1 MALTAKQKSFI
12 DSIWPQAVIAGKR
25 TGVDPTVIVG
35 QAALETGWGKSAPNN
50 NYFGLKGPGGNQ
62 TTKEFLNGKWVTIT
76 DSFKGYSSMADS
88 VKGYADFITS
98 NPRYSD
104 FMSGKT
110 IEDQLAA
117 LQKSGYATD
126 PNYGAKVG
134 SIANSIRGYVGQATQ
149 DVKAIGDKVATIGS
163 AVGSGDLKGIVSG
176 VTDLLGGSPTDSS
189 ASSDGTGSSSGSGSS
204 GISGFLEWVKELFSA
219 NTAARGAA
227 IVIGFILIA
236 GAIISL
242 TGTDKVIAEGA
253 KTAAKVVL

>member
-1 MALTAKQKSFI
+1 VALTQKQQQFI

-25 TGVDPTVIVG
+25 TGVDPSIIVG

-50 NYFGLKGPGGNQ
+50 NYFGIKGPGGNQ

-76 DSFKGYSSMADS
+76 DSFRGYGSMADS

-104 FMSGKT
+104 FMGAKT
-110 IEDQLAA
+110 IAEQLVE
-117 LQKSGYATD
+117 LQGSGYATD
-126 PNYGAKVG
+126 PSYGKKVG
-134 SIANSIRGYVGQATQ
+134 SIADTVRGYVGQATS
-149 DVKAIGDKVATIGS
+149 DVKAIGEKVASIGS
-163 AVGSGDLKGIVSG
+163 AIGSGNISDVVSG
-176 VTDLLGGSPTDSS
+176 VNDLLGGEE
-189 ASSDGTGSSSGSGSS
+189 ASVSETSSGSG

-253 KTAAKVVL
+253 KTAAKVIL